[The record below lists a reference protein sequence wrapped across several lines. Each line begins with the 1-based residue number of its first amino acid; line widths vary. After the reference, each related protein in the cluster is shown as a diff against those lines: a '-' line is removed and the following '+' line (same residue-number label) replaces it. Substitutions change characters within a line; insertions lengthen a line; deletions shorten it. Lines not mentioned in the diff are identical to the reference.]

1 MSEPIDARRTILI
14 VANET
19 LASPTLASAVARRL
33 DAGPVA
39 FHVVV
44 PATPVGRHLLTWD
57 EDEAIAA
64 AQSRLDAVL
73 DRLRGLGAEAEGE
86 IGNRD
91 PVIAVHDAMLNR
103 PVNEII
109 LSTLPE
115 SRSRWLRQDV
125 PSKLQ
130 AAVAVPIEVVMAP
143 RDVEAESPV

>member
-1 MSEPIDARRTILI
+1 MTDPSDARRTILI

-19 LASPTLASAVARRL
+19 LASPSLASAVAERL
-33 DAGPVA
+33 SAGRCA

-44 PATPVGRHLLTWD
+44 PATPVGTHLLTWD

-64 AQSRLDAVL
+64 AHDRLEAVL
-73 DRLRGLGAEAEGE
+73 DRLRALGAEAEGE

-91 PVIAVHDAMLNR
+91 PVIAVGDAMLGR
-103 PVNEII
+103 DVDEII

-125 PSKLQ
+125 PSKLRS
-130 AAVAVPIEVVMAP
+130 AVSVPIEVVTAP
-143 RDVEAESPV
+143 SG

>member
-1 MSEPIDARRTILI
+1 MSDPIDARRTILI

-19 LASPTLASAVARRL
+19 LASPSLASAVAERL
-33 DAGPVA
+33 ASGACA

-44 PATPVGRHLLTWD
+44 PATPVGTHLLTWD

-64 AQSRLDAVL
+64 AHDRLEAVL
-73 DRLRGLGAEAEGE
+73 ERLRGLGAEAEGE

-91 PVIAVHDAMLNR
+91 PVIAVDDAMLNR
-103 PVNEII
+103 QVDEII

-125 PSKLQ
+125 PSKLR
-130 AAVAVPIEVVMAP
+130 AAVGVPLAVVTAP
-143 RDVEAESPV
+143 RDADADDAP